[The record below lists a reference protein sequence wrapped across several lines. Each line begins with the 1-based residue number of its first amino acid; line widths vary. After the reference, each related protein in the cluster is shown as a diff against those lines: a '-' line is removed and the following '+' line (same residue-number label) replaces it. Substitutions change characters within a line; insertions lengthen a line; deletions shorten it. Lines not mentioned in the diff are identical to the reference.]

1 MNWFHW
7 RSSRSLVILCF
18 AFLSIA
24 IAGLYL
30 VAKPFPSTSV
40 APSAA
45 SVVFCEESEACH
57 TANLPY
63 QNPVLSQEARV
74 ADLLSR
80 MTTAE
85 KVGQMALIEKNSVTD
100 LNDIAKYGLGALLS
114 GGGANPEPNTP
125 EGWFQ
130 MVSLFQK
137 HNQKT
142 RLGIPLL
149 YGVDAIHGHGSVAGA
164 TIFPHQIGLGATHNP
179 DLVREVAKATASEVA
194 ATGVNWVFSPDVDV
208 VQDMRWGRTYETFGS
223 NPALVGSL
231 GRATIEGLQTPSP
244 TGRTIVATAKHF
256 VGNGSTKWGSS
267 TNKDYFIDQGIST
280 LSETELRQTHLEPFR
295 QAVSAN
301 VKSIMVGLHTWQGEK
316 MSSNTHLITDT
327 LKQELGFKGF
337 VVSDWYGVYEQE
349 PDTYR
354 ALVTAINAGVDMVML
369 PFDYKVF
376 SAHMQRALENGDIRP
391 ARIDDAVSRILK
403 VKFEAGLFESVVTD
417 ASHLTMVGSASHREL
432 ARRAVRE
439 SLVVLKDANVLPI
452 SPKAQQILVSG
463 SAANNIGRQSGGW
476 TVEWQGIDGNWI
488 PGTTVLKGI
497 QDAASSSARVDYDPQ
512 GMFINQK
519 GIADVAIAVVGETPY
534 AEGRGDQQ
542 DLKLSTED
550 LATIARLKKISK
562 KIVVIIVSGRPLKI
576 QADAKDWDA
585 IIAAWLP
592 GSEGA
597 GVADVL
603 FGNQPFTGIL
613 PVVWELYPRNR
624 ESHTLSP

>member
-1 MNWFHW
+1 MSVMKWLQW
-7 RSSRSLVILCF
+7 RSSRSLV
-18 AFLSIA
+18 FLSIA
-24 IAGLYL
+24 IGGLYFFG
-30 VAKPFPSTSV
+30 KPFLSTSV
-40 APSAA
+40 TPSPAF
-45 SVVFCEESEACH
+45 VVFCEESEACH

-63 QNPVLSQEARV
+63 QDPSLSPEARV

-125 EGWFQ
+125 EGWLQ

-137 HNQKT
+137 HSQKT
-142 RLGIPLL
+142 RLSIPLL
-149 YGVDAIHGHGSVAGA
+149 YGVDAIHGHGNVPGA
-164 TIFPHQIGLGATHNP
+164 TIFPHQIGLGASHNP

-194 ATGVNWVFSPDVDV
+194 ATGVNWIFSPDVDV

-223 NPALVGSL
+223 DPALVGSL
-231 GRATIEGLQTPSP
+231 GRATVEGLQFPNP
-244 TGRTIVATAKHF
+244 AGRNVVATAKHY
-256 VGNGSTKWGSS
+256 VGNGSTQWGSS
-267 TNKDYFIDQGIST
+267 TNKEYFIDQGKST
-280 LSETELRQTHLEPFR
+280 LGENELRQIHLEPFR

-376 SAHMQRALENGDIRP
+376 SANMQQALANGDIGQ
-391 ARIDDAVSRILK
+391 ARVDDAVSRILK

-417 ASHLTMVGSASHREL
+417 SSHLTIIGSAAHREL

-439 SLVVLKDANVLPI
+439 SLVTLKDADVLPI
-452 SPKAQQILVSG
+452 SPTTPQILVAG
-463 SAANNIGRQSGGW
+463 SAANNIGKQSGGW

-488 PGTTVLKGI
+488 PGTTILKGI
-497 QDAASSSARVDYDPQ
+497 QDAASSSAQVDYDSQ
-512 GMFINQK
+512 GIFINQK
-519 GIADVAIAVVGETPY
+519 GLADVAIAVVGETPY

-542 DLKLSTED
+542 DPKLSTED
-550 LATIARLKKISK
+550 LATIARLKRISK
-562 KIVVIIVSGRPLKI
+562 KIVVIIVSGRPLNI

-597 GVADVL
+597 GVADGL
-603 FGNQPFTGIL
+603 FGNQPFTGTL

-624 ESHTLSP
+624 ASHTLSP